1 MEDLEARR
9 TRRGARARPSSSLAR
24 SNPRPVASPPPER
37 PHAPNPQ
44 QPPPPRRLHPL
55 ASSSRQERLAKLYAR
70 IDRGDDVADLTAPEA
85 TRRIKEMDRLGVDA
99 DAPRYLTYPERLG
112 LAPPPTPTEGEAKA
126 PDDRTRANERP
137 LGPPTKT
144 PLSRE
149 EARRLVEARIRAAP
163 LVLEDP
169 AAANEDEKKASDK
182 RAVAKYG
189 RFLTMQKSDDDSRE
203 PPSGFEL
210 ATPRSRRRPVASR
223 PYDVSVGVEP
233 APTRTDA
240 EIDAAAGAIR
250 APGARCPAA
259 RTATLDQVD

>member
-1 MEDLEARR
+1 
-9 TRRGARARPSSSLAR
+9 
-24 SNPRPVASPPPER
+24 
-37 PHAPNPQ
+37 
-44 QPPPPRRLHPL
+44 
-55 ASSSRQERLAKLYAR
+55 
-70 IDRGDDVADLTAPEA
+70 
-85 TRRIKEMDRLGVDA
+85 MDRLGVDA

-126 PDDRTRANERP
+126 PDERKGTRANERP

-144 PLSRE
+144 PLYSRE
-149 EARRLVEARIRAAP
+149 EARRLVDARIRAAP

-169 AAANEDEKKASDK
+169 AALNEDEKKASDT
-182 RAVAKYG
+182 RAVAKVG
-189 RFLTMQKSDDDSRE
+189 RFLTTQKRNDDDSCK

-240 EIDAAAGAIR
+240 EIDAAAGVIS
-250 APGARCPAA
+250 APGGEVPGGAYRD
-259 RTATLDQVD
+259 LDQVD

>member
-1 MEDLEARR
+1 
-9 TRRGARARPSSSLAR
+9 
-24 SNPRPVASPPPER
+24 
-37 PHAPNPQ
+37 
-44 QPPPPRRLHPL
+44 
-55 ASSSRQERLAKLYAR
+55 
-70 IDRGDDVADLTAPEA
+70 
-85 TRRIKEMDRLGVDA
+85 MDRLGVDA

-137 LGPPTKT
+137 LGPPMKT

-149 EARRLVEARIRAAP
+149 EARRLVEARIRAVP

-189 RFLTMQKSDDDSRE
+189 RFLTTQKSDDDSRE

-240 EIDAAAGAIR
+240 EIDAAAGVIR
-250 APGARCPAA
+250 APGGEVPGGAYRD
-259 RTATLDQVD
+259 LDQVD